1 MYVPNQV
8 GSTVVTVPSCSD
20 GDPYNEAVT
29 GCDSPAN
36 YSCGVVNAN
45 QVDLRINPAN
55 ETSSGVQCLI
65 HQSDANDVIQST
77 GQDYLNF
84 GGNAFTQPSSY
95 PFQILA
101 GSSNP
106 LLGSGVTATTPISS
120 STSIVSLPI
129 YDDTTASIN
138 TNSVSNVTFIGFLQV
153 FINAV
158 DNKGNISVTILNVS
172 GCGNGSGT
180 PVGNPVGGTSP
191 VPVRLITPP

>member
-158 DNKGNISVTILNVS
+158 DNKGNISVTVLNVS

-180 PVGNPVGGTSP
+180 VGNPVGGTSP